1 MVVAPVQR
9 CDQRLM
15 PWICSSPAELQEI
28 EARSQ
33 SCHRI
38 HDSEDSHPSGGEFYG
53 EWNTVKLAANLG
65 NHGSFVVTERKLSA
79 AGTAAGT
86 DQARVPQRRAMPPC
100 WSQVCRCRG
109 HFEKYRRQS
118 PRSSRSYARN
128 YRE

>member
-38 HDSEDSHPSGGEFYG
+38 HDSEDSHPSGGEFDG
-53 EWNTVKLAANLG
+53 EWNTVKHAANLG
-65 NHGSFVVTERKLSA
+65 NHGSFVVTERKL
-79 AGTAAGT
+79 TAAST
-86 DQARVPQRRAMPPC
+86 DTLGEQPYGRIDNHVARSQPRFIRRAT
-100 WSQVCRCRG
+100 R
-109 HFEKYRRQS
+109 
-118 PRSSRSYARN
+118 
-128 YRE
+128 